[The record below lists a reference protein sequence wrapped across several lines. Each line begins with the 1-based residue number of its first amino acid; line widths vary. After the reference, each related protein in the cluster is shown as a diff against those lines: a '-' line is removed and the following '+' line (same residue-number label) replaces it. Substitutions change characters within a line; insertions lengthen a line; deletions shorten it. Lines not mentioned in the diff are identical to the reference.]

1 MNIVNNRQEQVK
13 KNLAAMGSM
22 LFGTVL
28 VLGTLILINDSDNLM
43 DQAKGIEGSNIKI
56 QKQKPKA
63 KQEIKKAKPKPKP
76 KRSRPAPPTP
86 LLGLNSSLGGLDL
99 GLPDF
104 SMDGLNGLDGDIL
117 GNGSGVI
124 MTDDTVD
131 QSPKAVWQAPMVY
144 PPRARAKGI
153 EGYVVFSLLIGI
165 TGEIEQVKI
174 VESYPDG
181 VFDEVAMQGING
193 WRFEPAQYQGQSVK
207 SWAKQRIRFDLS

>member
-1 MNIVNNRQEQVK
+1 MRTKDKIM
-13 KNLAAMGSM
+13 KNMAAMGSM
-22 LFGTVL
+22 AFGTLL
-28 VLGTLILINDSDNLM
+28 VLGTLLLINDSDNLL
-43 DQAKGIEGSNIKI
+43 DQAKGYESTNIKI
-56 QKQKPKA
+56 EKQKPKA
-63 KQEIKKAKPKPKP
+63 KQEIQKAKPKPKP
-76 KRSRPAPPTP
+76 QRSRPAPPTP

-117 GNGSGVI
+117 GDGNGVI

-131 QSPKAVWQAPMVY
+131 QSPKAVWQAPMMY

-174 VESYPDG
+174 VESYPEG
-181 VFDEVAMQGING
+181 VFDDVAMQGINE
-193 WRFEPAQYQGQSVK
+193 WRFEPAQYQGKSVK

>member
-1 MNIVNNRQEQVK
+1 MNTISNRQDRIK
-13 KNLAAMGSM
+13 KNLAALSSM
-22 LFGTVL
+22 AFGTVL
-28 VLGTLILINDSDNLM
+28 VLGTLVLINDSENLM
-43 DQAKGIEGSNIKI
+43 TEANGINSTSIKI
-56 QKQKPKA
+56 EQQKPKA
-63 KQEIKKAKPKPKP
+63 KQEIQKAKPKPKP
-76 KRSRPAPPTP
+76 QRSRQAPPAP

-104 SMDGLNGLDGDIL
+104 SMDALNGLDGDIL
-117 GNGSGVI
+117 GNGNGVI

-131 QSPKAVWQAPMVY
+131 QTPKAVWQAPMVY

-174 VESYPDG
+174 VESYPNG

-193 WRFEPAQYQGQSVK
+193 WKFEPAQYQGQSVK

>member
-1 MNIVNNRQEQVK
+1 MKTKNNKQSK
-13 KNLAAMGSM
+13 IKNNLAAFGSM
-22 LFGTVL
+22 CFGTVL
-28 VLGTLILINDSDNLM
+28 VLGMLVLINDSENLM
-43 DQAKGIEGSNIKI
+43 TEAEGLEGTNIKI

-63 KQEIKKAKPKPKP
+63 KQEIQQPKPKPKP
-76 KRSRPAPPTP
+76 KRSRQAPPTP

-117 GNGSGVI
+117 GNGNGVV

-144 PPRARAKGI
+144 PPRARAKGV
-153 EGYVVFSLLIGI
+153 EGYVVFSLLIGV

-174 VESYPDG
+174 VESFPDG

>member
-1 MNIVNNRQEQVK
+1 MK
-13 KNLAAMGSM
+13 KQQRIKRNLAALGSM
-22 LFGTVL
+22 AFGTVL
-28 VLGTLILINDSDNLM
+28 VLGTLVLINDSDNLM
-43 DQAKGIEGSNIKI
+43 SQAKDIQGSSIQI

-63 KQEIKKAKPKPKP
+63 KQEIQKAKPKPKP
-76 KRSRPAPPTP
+76 QKTRTAPPTP

-117 GNGSGVI
+117 GNGNGVI

-174 VESYPDG
+174 VESYPNG

-193 WRFEPAQYQGQSVK
+193 WRFEPAQYQGKSVK

>member
-1 MNIVNNRQEQVK
+1 MKTKDKIM
-13 KNLAAMGSM
+13 KNMAAMGSM
-22 LFGTVL
+22 AFGTVL
-28 VLGTLILINDSDNLM
+28 VLGTLLLINDSENLM
-43 DQAKGIEGSNIKI
+43 DQAKGYESTSIKI
-56 QKQKPKA
+56 EKQKPKA
-63 KQEIKKAKPKPKP
+63 KQEIQKAKPKPKP
-76 KRSRPAPPTP
+76 QRSRPAPPTP

-117 GNGSGVI
+117 GDGSGVI

-131 QSPKAVWQAPMVY
+131 QSPKAVWQAPMMY

-174 VESYPDG
+174 VESYPEG
-181 VFDEVAMQGING
+181 VFDDVAMQGINE
-193 WRFEPAQYQGQSVK
+193 WRFEPAQYQGKSVK

>member
-1 MNIVNNRQEQVK
+1 MRTKDKIM
-13 KNLAAMGSM
+13 KNMAAMGSM
-22 LFGTVL
+22 AFGTVL
-28 VLGTLILINDSDNLM
+28 VLGTLLLINDSDNLL
-43 DQAKGIEGSNIKI
+43 DQAKGYESTNIKI

-63 KQEIKKAKPKPKP
+63 KQEIQKAKPKPKP
-76 KRSRPAPPTP
+76 QRSRPAPPTP

-117 GNGSGVI
+117 GDGNGVI

-131 QSPKAVWQAPMVY
+131 QSPKAVWQAPMMY

-174 VESYPDG
+174 VESYPEG
-181 VFDEVAMQGING
+181 VFDDVAMQGINE
-193 WRFEPAQYQGQSVK
+193 WRFEPAQYQGKSVK

>member
-1 MNIVNNRQEQVK
+1 MKKTDKIK
-13 KNLAAMGSM
+13 KNLAALGSM
-22 LFGTVL
+22 TFGTVL
-28 VLGTLILINDSDNLM
+28 VLGMLVLINDSDKLM
-43 DQAKGIEGSNIKI
+43 SEAKGLEGTNIQI

-63 KQEIKKAKPKPKP
+63 KQEIQKQKPKPKP
-76 KRSRPAPPTP
+76 KPARQAPPTP

-104 SMDGLNGLDGDIL
+104 SMHGLNGLDGDIL
-117 GNGSGVI
+117 GNGNGVI

-144 PPRARAKGI
+144 PPRARAKGV

>member
-1 MNIVNNRQEQVK
+1 MK
-13 KNLAAMGSM
+13 KTEKFKRNLAALGSM
-22 LFGTVL
+22 SFGTVL
-28 VLGTLILINDSDNLM
+28 VLGMLVLINDSDNLM
-43 DQAKGIEGSNIKI
+43 TEAKGLEGTNIQI

-63 KQEIKKAKPKPKP
+63 KQEIEKQKPKPKP
-76 KRSRPAPPTP
+76 KAARQAPPTP
-86 LLGLNSSLGGLDL
+86 LLGLNSALGGLDL

-104 SMDGLNGLDGDIL
+104 SMHGLNGLDGDIL
-117 GNGSGVI
+117 GNGNGVI

-144 PPRARAKGI
+144 PPRARAKGV

>member
-1 MNIVNNRQEQVK
+1 MK
-13 KNLAAMGSM
+13 KAEVIKRNLAALGSM
-22 LFGTVL
+22 AFGTVL
-28 VLGTLILINDSDNLM
+28 VLGTLILINDSENLM
-43 DQAKGIEGSNIKI
+43 TKADKMDSTNIKI

-63 KQEIKKAKPKPKP
+63 KQEIKRPKPKP
-76 KRSRPAPPTP
+76 RPKRARSAPPTP

-117 GNGSGVI
+117 GSGNGVI

-174 VESYPDG
+174 VESYPNG
-181 VFDEVAMQGING
+181 VFDEVAMQGINS
-193 WRFEPAQYQGQSVK
+193 WKFEPAQYQGQSVK

>member
-1 MNIVNNRQEQVK
+1 MKTKNNKQSK
-13 KNLAAMGSM
+13 IKNNLAAFGSM
-22 LFGTVL
+22 CFGTVL
-28 VLGTLILINDSDNLM
+28 VLGMLVLINDSENLM
-43 DQAKGIEGSNIKI
+43 TEAEGLEGTNIKI

-63 KQEIKKAKPKPKP
+63 KQEIQQPKPKPKP
-76 KRSRPAPPTP
+76 KRSRQAPPTP

-117 GNGSGVI
+117 GNGNGVV

-144 PPRARAKGI
+144 PPRARAIGV
-153 EGYVVFSLLIGI
+153 EGYVVFSLLIGV

-174 VESYPDG
+174 VESFPDG

>member
-1 MNIVNNRQEQVK
+1 MKKTDKIK
-13 KNLAAMGSM
+13 KNLAALGSM
-22 LFGTVL
+22 TFGTVL
-28 VLGTLILINDSDNLM
+28 VLGMLVLINDSDKLM
-43 DQAKGIEGSNIKI
+43 SEAKGLEGTNIQI

-63 KQEIKKAKPKPKP
+63 KQEIQKQKPKPKP
-76 KRSRPAPPTP
+76 KPARQAPPTP

-104 SMDGLNGLDGDIL
+104 SMHGLNGLDGDIL
-117 GNGSGVI
+117 GNGNGVI

-144 PPRARAKGI
+144 PPRARAKGV

-165 TGEIEQVKI
+165 T
-174 VESYPDG
+174 DG

>member
-1 MNIVNNRQEQVK
+1 MNTLNSSQEK
-13 KNLAAMGSM
+13 IKRNLAALSSM
-22 LFGTVL
+22 AFGTVL

-43 DQAKGIEGSNIKI
+43 TQAKGLEGSNIKI

-63 KQEIKKAKPKPKP
+63 KQEIQKAKPKPKP

-117 GNGSGVI
+117 GGGNGVI

-181 VFDEVAMQGING
+181 VFDDVAMQGING
-193 WRFEPAQYQGQSVK
+193 WRFEPAQYQGKSVK

>member
-1 MNIVNNRQEQVK
+1 MNTVNNRQENIK
-13 KNLAAMGSM
+13 KNLAALSSM
-22 LFGTVL
+22 AFGTVL
-28 VLGTLILINDSDNLM
+28 VLGTLVLINDSENLM
-43 DQAKGIEGSNIKI
+43 TEANGIKSTHIKI
-56 QKQKPKA
+56 EQQKPKA
-63 KQEIKKAKPKPKP
+63 KQEVQKAKPKPKP
-76 KRSRPAPPTP
+76 QRSRQAPPTP

-104 SMDGLNGLDGDIL
+104 SMDALNGLDGDIL
-117 GNGSGVI
+117 GNGNGVI

-131 QSPKAVWQAPMVY
+131 QTPKAVWQAPMVY

-174 VESYPDG
+174 VESYPNG

-193 WRFEPAQYQGQSVK
+193 WKFEPAQYQGQSVK

>member
-1 MNIVNNRQEQVK
+1 MK
-13 KNLAAMGSM
+13 KAEKIKRNLAALGSM
-22 LFGTVL
+22 MFGTVL
-28 VLGTLILINDSDNLM
+28 VLGTLILINDSENLM
-43 DQAKGIEGSNIKI
+43 TKADGVDGTNIKI
-56 QKQKPKA
+56 QKQKPKP
-63 KQEIKKAKPKPKP
+63 KQEIRKPKPKP
-76 KRSRPAPPTP
+76 KPKPARQAPPTP

-174 VESYPDG
+174 VESYPSG
-181 VFDEVAMQGING
+181 IFDEVAMQGINS
-193 WRFEPAQYQGQSVK
+193 WKFEPAQYQGQSVK

>member
-1 MNIVNNRQEQVK
+1 MKKQERIK
-13 KNLAAMGSM
+13 RNLAAMGSM
-22 LFGTVL
+22 VFGTVL
-28 VLGTLILINDSDNLM
+28 VLGTLVLINDSENLL
-43 DQAKGIEGSNIKI
+43 DDAKDAQGSSIKI
-56 QKQKPKA
+56 TKQKPPA
-63 KQEIKKAKPKPKP
+63 QQEIKKPKPKPKP

-86 LLGLNSSLGGLDL
+86 LLGLNSSLSGLDL

-104 SMDGLNGLDGDIL
+104 SMDGLAGLDGDIL
-117 GNGSGVI
+117 GGGNGVI

-181 VFDEVAMQGING
+181 VFDEVAMQGINS
-193 WRFEPAQYQGQSVK
+193 WRFEPAQYQGKSVK

>member
-1 MNIVNNRQEQVK
+1 MKKQEK
-13 KNLAAMGSM
+13 LKRNLAALGSM
-22 LFGTVL
+22 AFGTVL

-43 DQAKGIEGSNIKI
+43 TEAKGLDGTAIKI

-63 KQEIKKAKPKPKP
+63 QQEIKRPKPKPKP
-76 KRSRPAPPTP
+76 KRTRQAPPTP

-117 GNGSGVI
+117 GSGNGVI

-174 VESYPDG
+174 VESFPNG
-181 VFDEVAMQGING
+181 VFDEVAMQGINS
-193 WRFEPAQYQGQSVK
+193 WKFEPAQYQGQSVK

>member
-1 MNIVNNRQEQVK
+1 MK
-13 KNLAAMGSM
+13 KTEKIKRNLAALGSM
-22 LFGTVL
+22 TFGTVL
-28 VLGTLILINDSDNLM
+28 VLGMLVLINDSDNLM
-43 DQAKGIEGSNIKI
+43 TEAKGLEGTNIQI

-63 KQEIKKAKPKPKP
+63 KQEIEKQKPKPKP
-76 KRSRPAPPTP
+76 KAARQAPPTP

-104 SMDGLNGLDGDIL
+104 SMNGLNGLDGDIL
-117 GNGSGVI
+117 GNGNGVI

-144 PPRARAKGI
+144 PPRARAKGV

-165 TGEIEQVKI
+165 TGEIEQIKI

-181 VFDEVAMQGING
+181 VFDDVAMQGING

>member
-1 MNIVNNRQEQVK
+1 MKTKDKIM

-22 LFGTVL
+22 AFGTVL
-28 VLGTLILINDSDNLM
+28 VLGTLLLINDSDNLL
-43 DQAKGIEGSNIKI
+43 DQAKGIESTNIKI
-56 QKQKPKA
+56 QKQKLKA

-76 KRSRPAPPTP
+76 QRSRPAPPTP

-117 GNGSGVI
+117 GDGSGVI

-131 QSPKAVWQAPMVY
+131 QSPKAVWQAPMLY

-174 VESYPDG
+174 VESYPEG
-181 VFDEVAMQGING
+181 VFDDVAMQGINE
-193 WRFEPAQYQGQSVK
+193 WRFEPAQYQGKSVK

>member
-1 MNIVNNRQEQVK
+1 MKTKDRIT

-22 LFGTVL
+22 TFGTVL
-28 VLGTLILINDSDNLM
+28 VLGTLLLINDSDNLL
-43 DQAKGIEGSNIKI
+43 DQAKGIESTNIKI

-63 KQEIKKAKPKPKP
+63 KQEVKKVKPKPKP

-117 GNGSGVI
+117 GDGSGVI

-131 QSPKAVWQAPMVY
+131 QSPKAVWQAPMLY

-174 VESYPDG
+174 VESYPEG
-181 VFDEVAMQGING
+181 VFDDVAMQGINE
-193 WRFEPAQYQGQSVK
+193 WRFEPAQYQGKSVK

>member
-1 MNIVNNRQEQVK
+1 MKTTDRFK
-13 KNLAAMGSM
+13 RNLAALGSM
-22 LFGTVL
+22 TFGTAL

-43 DQAKGIEGSNIKI
+43 SEAENLDGSNIKI
-56 QKQKPKA
+56 VQQKPKA
-63 KQEIKKAKPKPKP
+63 KQEIQKAKPKPKP
-76 KRSRPAPPTP
+76 KRARQAPPTP
-86 LLGLNSSLGGLDL
+86 LLGLNSALGGLDL

-117 GNGSGVI
+117 GGGNGVI

-131 QSPKAVWQAPMVY
+131 QSPKAVWQSPMVY
-144 PPRARAKGI
+144 PPRARAKGV

-165 TGEIEQVKI
+165 TGEVEQVKI
-174 VESYPDG
+174 VESFPHG
-181 VFDEVAMQGING
+181 VFDEVAMQGINA

>member
-1 MNIVNNRQEQVK
+1 MNTVINKQETIK

-22 LFGTVL
+22 MFGTVL

-43 DQAKGIEGSNIKI
+43 TEAKGIEGTNIKI

-63 KQEIKKAKPKPKP
+63 KQEIQKAKPKPKP
-76 KRSRPAPPTP
+76 QRTRQAPPTP

-117 GNGSGVI
+117 GNGNGVI

-131 QSPKAVWQAPMVY
+131 QSPKAVWQSPMVY

-174 VESYPDG
+174 VESYPNG
-181 VFDEVAMQGING
+181 VFDEVAKQGINS

>member
-1 MNIVNNRQEQVK
+1 MSKPLKRQEKLK
-13 KNLAAMGSM
+13 KNLAALGSM
-22 LFGTVL
+22 TFGTML
-28 VLGTLILINDSDNLM
+28 VLGLLVLINDSDNLM
-43 DQAKGIEGSNIKI
+43 SDAEGLEGSNIQI

-63 KQEIKKAKPKPKP
+63 KQEIQKQQPKPKP
-76 KRSRPAPPTP
+76 KQSRQAPPTP

-117 GNGSGVI
+117 GNSNGMV

-144 PPRARAKGI
+144 PPRARAKGV

-165 TGEIEQVKI
+165 TGEVEQVKI

>member
-1 MNIVNNRQEQVK
+1 MKKIERLKRNI
-13 KNLAAMGSM
+13 AAFGSM
-22 LFGTVL
+22 AFGTAL
-28 VLGTLILINDSDNLM
+28 VLGILILINDSDNLM
-43 DQAKGIEGSNIKI
+43 AEAEGLDGSNIQI
-56 QKQKPKA
+56 VKQKPKA
-63 KQEIKKAKPKPKP
+63 KQEIQKAKPKPKP
-76 KRSRPAPPTP
+76 QRARQAPPTP

-117 GNGSGVI
+117 GSGNGVI

-131 QSPKAVWQAPMVY
+131 QSPKAVWQSPMIY
-144 PPRARAKGI
+144 PPRARAKGV
-153 EGYVVFSLLIGI
+153 EGYVVFSLLIGV

-174 VESYPDG
+174 VESFPNG
-181 VFDEVAMQGING
+181 VFDEVAMQGINS

>member
-1 MNIVNNRQEQVK
+1 MNTVNSRQESIK
-13 KNLAAMGSM
+13 KNLAALSSM
-22 LFGTVL
+22 AFGTVL
-28 VLGTLILINDSDNLM
+28 VLGTLVLINDSENLM
-43 DQAKGIEGSNIKI
+43 TEANGIKSTHIKI
-56 QKQKPKA
+56 EQQKPKA
-63 KQEIKKAKPKPKP
+63 KQEVQKAKPKPKP
-76 KRSRPAPPTP
+76 QRSRQAPPTP

-104 SMDGLNGLDGDIL
+104 SMDALNGLDGDIL
-117 GNGSGVI
+117 GNGNGVI

-131 QSPKAVWQAPMVY
+131 HTPKAVWQAPMVY

-174 VESYPDG
+174 VESYPNG

-193 WRFEPAQYQGQSVK
+193 WKFEPAQYQGQSVK